1 MVSILNSLGVGS
13 GVDTTALID
22 ALVNAENAPRA
33 AALTS
38 RATKVEA
45 TVSALSQVRA
55 GLDGMVSGL
64 ASRTAG
70 GVLGAQ
76 PASSNT
82 AVVAAAA
89 TSGAT
94 PTLLP
99 TTIEVRR
106 LATGQ
111 TLVAAA
117 LATADAP
124 VGLGTFTLTTG
135 TITAGDG
142 SFGFAAG
149 TTAPV
154 TVTIDATNN
163 TLFGLRDAINATHTG
178 VAATIIND
186 GAGARLILKGATGS
200 ASAFTVDT
208 SPLAD
213 HMGLARFVYAP
224 ASTTMTSAATAQD
237 ASLILD
243 GIVVTRASNTV
254 TDLIPGVTLAL
265 RSVGSGAPVTIAP
278 SRDIAGIKT
287 AVSDLAATLS
297 ALNGLIASLT
307 KPADAQSVAGALIGD
322 SAIGRLRQ
330 QLGTLTSTPVLAGVA
345 TGVPNRLA
353 DVGLVTARDGT
364 LTVDDAR
371 LAAAVGANPD
381 AVNALLSGLTAAN
394 GPLAR
399 IRTGFDAVVGSSG
412 TTDALTQ
419 QRTAIATNRATLT
432 ARTADYRA
440 GLVAQYAAM
449 EAAVAASK
457 ATQSFLDEQVKAW
470 NRTTP

>member
-22 ALVNAENAPRA
+22 ALVNAENTPRA
-33 AALTS
+33 TALTS
-38 RATKVEA
+38 RSTKVEA

-76 PASSNT
+76 PSSSNT
-82 AVVAAAA
+82 AIVAATA
-89 TSGAT
+89 TSGTT
-94 PTLLP
+94 PSLLP
-99 TTIEVRR
+99 TAIEVRR
-106 LATGQ
+106 LATSQ
-111 TLVAAA
+111 TLVANA
-117 LATADAP
+117 LATSDAP
-124 VGLGTFTLTTG
+124 VGLGTITLTTG
-135 TITAGDG
+135 TVTAGDG
-142 SFGFAAG
+142 TFGFAAG
-149 TTAPV
+149 LAAPV

-163 TLFGLRDAINATHTG
+163 TLSGLRDAINAAHAG
-178 VAATIIND
+178 VTATIIND
-186 GAGARLILKGATGS
+186 GAGARLVLKGATGS
-200 ASAFTVDT
+200 ASAFTVEA
-208 SPLAD
+208 SPATD
-213 HMGLARFVYAP
+213 DIGLAHFVYAP
-224 ASTTMTSAATAQD
+224 ANSTMTPAATAQD
-237 ASLILD
+237 ANLLLD
-243 GIVVTRASNTV
+243 GISVTRASNTV

-265 RSVGSGAPVTIAP
+265 RSVSLGAPVTIAP

-322 SAIGRLRQ
+322 GAIGRLRQ
-330 QLGTLTSTPVLAGVA
+330 QLGTLTSVPVLTGVA
-345 TGVPNRLA
+345 AGVPNRLA

-371 LAAAVGANPD
+371 LAAAVTANPD
-381 AVNALLSGLTAAN
+381 AVNALLSGLTAAS

-399 IRTGFDAVVGSSG
+399 IRSGFDAVVGSGG

-419 QRTAIATNRATLT
+419 QRTAIASSRATLT